1 MEWFQAG
8 GFGMF
13 ALLVIGAASIG
24 YGVTAM
30 RDPTAKRL
38 AVLRALPGLLG
49 TAALFTFGT
58 DMWAVNRYLS
68 RETATAASEALGHV
82 GIVGITEAAQA
93 FTLGGLLAFVVAML
107 RVVAESR
114 LAARAER

>member
-13 ALLVIGAASIG
+13 ALVVIGAASIAC
-24 YGVTAM
+24 GVIAI
-30 RDPTAKRL
+30 RAPTAKRL
-38 AVLRALPGLLG
+38 AVLRALPALLG

-58 DMWAVNRYLS
+58 DMWAVHRFLS
-68 RETATAASEALGHV
+68 RETAGAATEALGQI
-82 GIVGITEAAQA
+82 GIVGITESAQA
-93 FTLGGLLAFVVAML
+93 FTLGGLLAFVVVML

-114 LAARAER
+114 LAARAEP